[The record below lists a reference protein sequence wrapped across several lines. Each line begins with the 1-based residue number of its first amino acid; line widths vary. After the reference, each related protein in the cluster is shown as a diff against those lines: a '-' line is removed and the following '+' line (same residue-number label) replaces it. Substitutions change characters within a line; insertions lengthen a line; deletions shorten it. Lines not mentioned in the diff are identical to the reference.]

1 MKFKKLRTI
10 DILISIFLCI
20 VYVLSFFNSTSIYAA
35 ESNNTYANKEETE
48 IKIVLE
54 KAISPGVLP
63 GEDESAGKN
72 KTDSW
77 NSIQKNHLSTN
88 TDLFP
93 KTGSKKNSWIF
104 IGTFLLITVFLYMS
118 FNKKRKEGV

>member
-1 MKFKKLRTI
+1 MKFQEMRTI
-10 DILISIFLCI
+10 NVLISIFLCI
-20 VYVLSFFNSTSIYAA
+20 VYVLSFFDSTSIYAA
-35 ESNNTYANKEETE
+35 ESNNTYANKEKTE

-54 KAISPGVLP
+54 KAIPPGVLP

-88 TDLFP
+88 TALFP

-104 IGTFLLITVFLYMS
+104 IGTFLLVTVFLYVG
-118 FNKKRKEGV
+118 FNKKQKEGV